1 MCRPAAGSFPRAAER
16 AARELRAVFGLGPA
30 GDSVAFGAL
39 GVIFLAS
46 FLVLVAFTCVAALLL
61 AKGVAWLGRPVAR
74 ALAEAYARWRGPRL
88 PVLARPEL
96 EGAGP
101 ELALACSA
109 FEHGDVKTGNAALNR
124 ARATIMRTLG
134 RLPRAD
140 ARRAKEAL
148 RRAFAWRALVL
159 DAAK

>member
-1 MCRPAAGSFPRAAER
+1 MRVRSPVPLNAPLANCVPS
-16 AARELRAVFGLGPA
+16 FGLGPA
-30 GDSVAFGAL
+30 GDGVALGAL
-39 GVIFLAS
+39 GVIFLAW
-46 FLVLVAFTCVAALLL
+46 FLVMVALTCVVALGV

-74 ALAEAYARWRGPRL
+74 ALAVAYSRWRGPRL

-140 ARRAKEAL
+140 ARRAREAL
-148 RRAFAWRALVL
+148 RRAFAWRTLVL
-159 DAAK
+159 QDAD